1 MADVIALASVSNPIK
16 LAWILWFAWGFVQVG
31 WYRRACVEVSPV
43 PVPPARVERA
53 QRPPRV
59 VHHEPVAQVL
69 PFETDAEP
77 AWPAS
82 TGAEGAEAAAA
93 TDSDAHPDGTQA

>member
-1 MADVIALASVSNPIK
+1 
-16 LAWILWFAWGFVQVG
+16 
-31 WYRRACVEVSPV
+31 
-43 PVPPARVERA
+43 
-53 QRPPRV
+53 
-59 VHHEPVAQVL
+59 VAQVL